1 MSEEKFK
8 RSETGHS
15 ANDLHKH
22 GGLDAREN
30 KTERENLEEAIEAL
44 NDSEETENLVDIEKD
59 MKGEDIEEIA
69 DIKTEEAEPEVE
81 PSDDVK
87 AAIEELENDVVK
99 EPIATPAKKEEPEN
113 SWKTKAENQAY
124 MTIDTIETPKDKKKG
139 GAGWKIAAV
148 LFLLLAVAG
157 CGTAAYLFF
166 TDGKTNIMGRT
177 IESYETG
184 KKKEGKAS
192 SANTPV
198 EEEKFD
204 AEKNLIDV
212 ATLNKVTSDPNLRV
226 EKLEYSADG
235 KYLIALMKDSSAY
248 GIWYKKVEKGAKWTM
263 LQGGQAFTPCS
274 NYTEEQKSLMTE
286 FKSFDDD
293 LDSHYIGCY
302 SSETQDT
309 IFPE

>member
-22 GGLDAREN
+22 GGLDARED

-69 DIKTEEAEPEVE
+69 DIETGETKPEVE

-139 GAGWKIAAV
+139 GAGWKIAAI

-184 KKKEGKAS
+184 KKKDSKTSSVNAS
-192 SANTPV
+192 

-212 ATLNKVTSDPNLRV
+212 ATLNKVTSDPGLKV

-235 KYLIALMKDSSAY
+235 KYMIALMTDSSAY
-248 GIWYKKVEKGAKWTM
+248 GIWYKKVEKGSKWTM
-263 LQGGQAFTPCS
+263 LQGGQAFTSCS
-274 NYTEEQKSLMTE
+274 NYTEEQKNLMTE
-286 FKSFDDD
+286 FKSFDDN
-293 LDSHYIGCY
+293 LGSRYIGCY
-302 SSETQDT
+302 ENETNET
-309 IFPE
+309 TFPE